1 MKIRHIEM
9 EDAQSFARLLL
20 QVDEESEF
28 MLFEGGERTMDVSSA
43 EARIKTVKS
52 ENNSTIIVA
61 EDQGK
66 LVGYLMAMGGQARR
80 NRHSAYLVV
89 GLLKDYRGQG
99 LGTRMF
105 QKLEEWS
112 REKNIHRLELTVI
125 SKNKAGVALYKKMGF
140 EMEGVK
146 KDSLYI
152 NGEYVDEYYMGKLL

>member
-43 EARIKTVKS
+43 ETRIKTVKS